1 MSDANPIPPADLK
14 LHCLKCGYNVTGLPS
29 SQCPECGTPFDLEE
43 LRRSPIHWSTPFLGR
58 GPVTLMLLAPAM
70 VLIAFIQVFVRN
82 NDSSVVHLVVLL
94 GIGMLVALIAAIIVG
109 RRAARAFARK
119 QPGDP
124 PTPATIGMT
133 LVYGA
138 LILALEFA
146 AMFFVSAGACG
157 VAAAC
162 SV

>member
-29 SQCPECGTPFDLEE
+29 SQCPECGTPFDLDE
-43 LRRSPIHWSTPFLGR
+43 LRRRPMHWSTPILGR
-58 GPVTLMLLAPAM
+58 GPVALMLFAPAV
-70 VLIAFIQVFVRN
+70 VLIALVQVFVRN
-82 NDSSVVHLVVLL
+82 DDSAVQLFFVL
-94 GIGMLVALIAAIIVG
+94 IGLSPLVALITAITVG

-124 PTPATIGMT
+124 ATPATIGMT

-146 AMFFVSAGACG
+146 AMFFVAAGTCG